1 MKILLVED
9 DTFMSAALA
18 KMLAANQYT
27 ITLAADGQTG
37 LEKAIAVEYD
47 LILLDLQIPK
57 LDGINLCRQL
67 RSQGYHKPILLLTAK
82 DSNADIVA
90 GLDAGADD
98 YVIKPYAPEA
108 LLARIRALLRRSGE
122 SASPPSTL
130 TWGELCLDLT
140 SGKVTLGEQ
149 VIPLTA
155 TEYNLLELFL
165 HNPNRI
171 FSRNA
176 ILDRLWG
183 FDDAPSERTIV
194 THVKDIRKK
203 LKAGGLTEDIL
214 ETIYGMGYRLK
225 PAPKEA
231 ASASRACF
239 QTSLSDSDAPLL
251 TRGENSVKVPL
262 PPIPKGDPMPPP
274 NPPLGRGDFRNE
286 GDLGGS
292 GGLKTDPKIAA
303 TKTDSSKKH
312 QPSSQDI
319 ATVNRVLERLRDSFK
334 KRVAAQIA
342 VLEQA
347 HTALLAGSLDEQLQ
361 QAATHEAHKLAGS
374 MATFGYPEG
383 SKLGRAVEHLLMNDR
398 VLTSEEVSR
407 FSQLVAA
414 LQQELTKS
422 PVTSTA
428 SPVPTVQNYR
438 VLAIDDDATLMEKL
452 LAEAQS
458 WGIRLKVAPDL
469 TTARSRI
476 ALAPPDAIL
485 LDLSFPDTEEDGLML
500 LRELAQRSPNPPV
513 IVFTGRDSL
522 SDRLAVSRLGARQFL
537 HKPATTEQIFQAITR
552 VLPQAQTSDARV
564 LIVDDDP
571 MVLAALSALLT
582 PWGLQVLTLTEP
594 QRFWEVLIATE
605 PNLVVLDVEMP
616 LVSGLELCQ
625 VVRQD
630 VQWGDLP
637 ILLVTAHTDA
647 ESLQQAFAA
656 GADDFISKPVLGPEL
671 VTRVLSR
678 IERTRARTVGGVR
691 SRRKELKSE

>member
-18 KMLAANQYT
+18 KMLAANHYT

-67 RSQGYHKPILLLTAK
+67 RAQGYHKPILLLTAK

-140 SGKVTLGEQ
+140 SGKVRLGEQ

-231 ASASRACF
+231 ASGSRACF
-239 QTSLSDSDAPLL
+239 QTSPSDSDPPHAPLL
-251 TRGENSVKVPL
+251 TRGENSVKVPH
-262 PPIPKGDPMPPP
+262 PP
-274 NPPLGRGDFRNE
+274 NPPLVRGDFRNE

-292 GGLKTDPKIAA
+292 PGLKTDPKIAA
-303 TKTDSSKKH
+303 TQADNSKKH
-312 QPSSQDI
+312 TPSAEDI
-319 ATVNRVLERLRDSFK
+319 ATANRVLERFRDSYK

-398 VLTSEEVSR
+398 TLTPAEVSQ

-428 SPVPTVQNYR
+428 SPVPTVHNYR

-452 LAEAQS
+452 LAEAKS

-469 TTARSRI
+469 TTARSRM

-500 LRELAQRSPNPPV
+500 LRELAQRSPNLPV

-552 VLPQAQTSDARV
+552 VLPQAQTSEARV
-564 LIVDDDP
+564 LIVDDDH

-582 PWGLQVLTLTEP
+582 PWGLEVLTLTEP

-678 IERTRARTVGGVR
+678 IERTRSRSVR
-691 SRRKELKSE
+691 RAQLRIKEVNSD

>member
-1 MKILLVED
+1 
-9 DTFMSAALA
+9 
-18 KMLAANQYT
+18 
-27 ITLAADGQTG
+27 
-37 LEKAIAVEYD
+37 
-47 LILLDLQIPK
+47 
-57 LDGINLCRQL
+57 
-67 RSQGYHKPILLLTAK
+67 
-82 DSNADIVA
+82 
-90 GLDAGADD
+90 
-98 YVIKPYAPEA
+98 
-108 LLARIRALLRRSGE
+108 
-122 SASPPSTL
+122 
-130 TWGELCLDLT
+130 
-140 SGKVTLGEQ
+140 
-149 VIPLTA
+149 
-155 TEYNLLELFL
+155 
-165 HNPNRI
+165 
-171 FSRNA
+171 
-176 ILDRLWG
+176 
-183 FDDAPSERTIV
+183 
-194 THVKDIRKK
+194 
-203 LKAGGLTEDIL
+203 
-214 ETIYGMGYRLK
+214 
-225 PAPKEA
+225 
-231 ASASRACF
+231 
-239 QTSLSDSDAPLL
+239 
-251 TRGENSVKVPL
+251 
-262 PPIPKGDPMPPP
+262 
-274 NPPLGRGDFRNE
+274 
-286 GDLGGS
+286 
-292 GGLKTDPKIAA
+292 LKTDPKIAA
-303 TKTDSSKKH
+303 TQADNSKKH
-312 QPSSQDI
+312 TPSAEDI
-319 ATVNRVLERLRDSFK
+319 ATANRVLERFRDSYK

-398 VLTSEEVSR
+398 TLTPEEVSR

-414 LQQELTKS
+414 LQQELTLS

-428 SPVPTVQNYR
+428 SPVPTVHNYR

-452 LAEAQS
+452 LAEAKS
-458 WGIRLKVAPDL
+458 WGIRMKIAPDL
-469 TTARSRI
+469 TTARSRM

-500 LRELAQRSPNPPV
+500 LRELAQRSPNLPV

-537 HKPATTEQIFQAITR
+537 QKPATTEQIFQAITR

-637 ILLVTAHTDA
+637 ILLVTAHSDA

>member
-9 DTFMSAALA
+9 DTFISAALA
-18 KMLAANQYT
+18 KMLAANHYT
-27 ITLAADGQTG
+27 IALAADGQTG

-67 RSQGYHKPILLLTAK
+67 RSHGYRQPILLLTAK

-108 LLARIRALLRRSGE
+108 LLARIRALLRRSGA
-122 SASPPSTL
+122 SASQPSTL
-130 TWGELCLDLT
+130 TWGELYLDQT
-140 SGKVTLGEQ
+140 SGKVTFGEQ

-165 HNPNRI
+165 QNPNRI
-171 FSRNA
+171 FSRSA

-183 FDDAPSERTIV
+183 FDDAPSERAIV

-203 LKAGGLTEDIL
+203 LKAASLTEDII

-225 PAPKEA
+225 PHLKEA
-231 ASASRACF
+231 VSGSR
-239 QTSLSDSDAPLL
+239 T
-251 TRGENSVKVPL
+251 V
-262 PPIPKGDPMPPP
+262 
-274 NPPLGRGDFRNE
+274 
-286 GDLGGS
+286 
-292 GGLKTDPKIAA
+292 A
-303 TKTDSSKKH
+303 TQADSSKKYN
-312 QPSSQDI
+312 PSAQNI
-319 ATVNRVLERLRDSFK
+319 AAANRVLARLSDSYK
-334 KRVAAQIA
+334 ARVAVQVA

-347 HTALLAGSLDEQLQ
+347 HTALLAGSLDDELK
-361 QAATHEAHKLAGS
+361 QAAKHEAHKLAGS

-383 SKLGRAVEHLLMNDR
+383 SKLGRAVEHLLMESR
-398 VLTSEEVSR
+398 ALTPEEVSQ

-428 SPVPTVQNYR
+428 LPVPRVHNYR
-438 VLAIDDDATLMEKL
+438 VLAIDDDATLMAKL

-458 WGIRLKVAPDL
+458 WGIRMKVALDL
-469 TTARSRI
+469 TTARARMD
-476 ALAPPDAIL
+476 LGPPDAVL
-485 LDLSFPDTEEDGLML
+485 LDLSFPDTEEDALML
-500 LRELAQRSPNPPV
+500 LRELAERWPHLPV
-513 IVFTGRDSL
+513 IVFSGRNSL
-522 SDRLAVSRLGARQFL
+522 GDRLAVSRLGARQFL
-537 HKPATTEQIFQAITR
+537 QKPATTEQIFQALTR

-571 MVLAALSALLT
+571 MVIDVLSALLT
-582 PWGLQVLTLTEP
+582 PWGLEVVTLTEP
-594 QRFWEVLIATE
+594 QRFWEVLITTS
-605 PNLVVLDVEMP
+605 PNLVVLDLEMP

-637 ILLVTAHTDA
+637 ILVVTAHTDA

-656 GADDFISKPVLGPEL
+656 GADDFITKPVLGPEL

-678 IERTRARTVGGVR
+678 IERTRSRSVRKAQSQRAIVPQELRT
-691 SRRKELKSE
+691 